1 MSHSLCFLQAF
12 HAHVDRLQTLLG
24 AQWPGFS
31 AQVHTLLE
39 ALMQAESD
47 ERVVLLVDAITDVGL
62 ESPARDLVR
71 ALLQQLQTT
80 SNRVDH
86 GTQSIRLTDPTSG
99 HTREVTVGHTDT
111 TLADATDQTV
121 HRAEVIAA
129 AGDLAQALQA
139 RHALMAQE
147 PAARIQFTA
156 YHPKDVRP
164 ETWYTLLAYSH
175 LPEALAAVQSDS
187 RTRLGPQAGNAGQ
200 GRSRAIQ
207 TIARGAEM
215 VVVPELPGCRFN
227 PPRTSFLWLEDWH
240 RAEFRMQATPEQP
253 GFALGQAVNG
263 RVAFYVGPVLVAE
276 VRIWTHFRAEADAS
290 TADQPDTQV
299 TTDPYQRIFPSY
311 SHQDALIV
319 QQLERAYTVL
329 GLQSLRDVH
338 VLRSGEQ
345 WHPALLR
352 HIEQADIF
360 QLYWS
365 NHAKHSAYVEQEWR
379 HALTQGRPSFIRPLY
394 WEHPMPDPPPELAA
408 IHFTYYLVDP
418 KARS

>member
-1 MSHSLCFLQAF
+1 MIHSLWFLQAF

-24 AQWPGFS
+24 TQWPRFS
-31 AQVHTLLE
+31 ARVHTLVE

-47 ERVVLLVDAITDVGL
+47 EQVLLRVDAIIDVGL
-62 ESPARDLVR
+62 ESPGHDLVR
-71 ALLQQLQTT
+71 ALLRQLPTT
-80 SNRVDH
+80 SDRVAH
-86 GTQSIRLTDPTSG
+86 GAQSIRLTDPTSG
-99 HTREVTVGHTDT
+99 HTREVTIGHPDT
-111 TLADATDQTV
+111 TRSDATDQAGNRT
-121 HRAEVIAA
+121 AVIAA
-129 AGDLAQALQA
+129 AHDLAQALQA
-139 RHALMAQE
+139 RHALSAQE
-147 PAARIQFTA
+147 PAARLQFTA
-156 YHPKDVRP
+156 YHPTDVRP
-164 ETWYTLLAYSH
+164 ETWYTLLAYAH

-200 GRSRAIQ
+200 GRSQATQ

-240 RAEFRMQATPEQP
+240 RTEFRVQATPDLP
-253 GFALGQAVNG
+253 DFALGQAVNG
-263 RVAFYVGPVLVAE
+263 RVAFYVGPILVAE
-276 VRIWTHFRAEADAS
+276 VPIWTHFQEEADAS
-290 TADQPDTQV
+290 AADLPDIQV
-299 TTDPYQRIFPSY
+299 TTDSYQRIFLSY

-329 GLQSLRDVH
+329 GMQSLRDVH
-338 VLRSGEQ
+338 VLRSGEE

-365 NHAKHSAYVEQEWR
+365 NNAKHSTYIEHEWR
-379 HALTQGRPSFIRPLY
+379 HALTQTRPSFIRPLY

-408 IHFTYYLVDP
+408 IHFAYFSLP
-418 KARS
+418 